1 MWLARVPVPS
11 GFAAAMASMSM
22 DGIPLVLRFSSGYV
36 GVITYS
42 NNIVAVIDAASKA
55 GLVHRRRRRTIVRYG
70 WMEIR
75 DGVVPRFP
83 PKQ

>member
-55 GLVHRRRRRTIVRYG
+55 GWCIGGGGAPSSDMDG
-70 WMEIR
+70 WRLGM
-75 DGVVPRFP
+75 G
-83 PKQ
+83 